1 MTRKT
6 VEFYF
11 DFGSPAAYLAW
22 AQLPALCDEAGAEL
36 IHKPMLL
43 GAVFQATGN
52 RSPAEVPAKSRY
64 VRRDFER
71 HAARHGVPLHFNPY
85 FPINTLVLMRGAT
98 AMQMQDGGA
107 RFGDYCATVFRA
119 MWVDEKN
126 MNDPAVVGAVL
137 QAGGFDAPAF
147 MALVAQPAVKDR
159 LKAVTEEAV
168 ARGVFGAPTMFVGEQ
183 MFWGQDRIDFLKEAL
198 Q

>member
-64 VRRDFER
+64 VRRDQLASQLAKAPTADYEPQGQTSDGC
-71 HAARHGVPLHFNPY
+71 HAADLFGGNT
-85 FPINTLVLMRGAT
+85 PI
-98 AMQMQDGGA
+98 
-107 RFGDYCATVFRA
+107 
-119 MWVDEKN
+119 
-126 MNDPAVVGAVL
+126 P
-137 QAGGFDAPAF
+137 
-147 MALVAQPAVKDR
+147 
-159 LKAVTEEAV
+159 KAAK
-168 ARGVFGAPTMFVGEQ
+168 PT
-183 MFWGQDRIDFLKEAL
+183 
-198 Q
+198 